1 LEISKTKRKE
11 YQPVLVHVLTE
22 SLKLLHPLCPH
33 VSEELWHEL
42 GTRGTDEFLA
52 LQKFPE
58 GKNVEEI
65 PSFLFLKEWIGAL
78 RTLRNESRVPL
89 SKVIPVYVELSSAE
103 EKLLKQNLPWV
114 ESLSKAKFVFA
125 QASEAPH
132 SIVTLSSFEKG
143 RTISLKVPMSE
154 LVNTEE
160 EIQRI
165 QKDLSNLNQYVSGL
179 KSKLSNDSF
188 VSRAPAKV
196 VETEKAKLLEAEEKI
211 KKLDENLKQ
220 LESL

>member
-1 LEISKTKRKE
+1 
-11 YQPVLVHVLTE
+11 
-22 SLKLLHPLCPH
+22 
-33 VSEELWHEL
+33 
-42 GTRGTDEFLA
+42 
-52 LQKFPE
+52 
-58 GKNVEEI
+58 
-65 PSFLFLKEWIGAL
+65 
-78 RTLRNESRVPL
+78 
-89 SKVIPVYVELSSAE
+89 
-103 EKLLKQNLPWV
+103 
-114 ESLSKAKFVFA
+114 
-125 QASEAPH
+125 
-132 SIVTLSSFEKG
+132 
-143 RTISLKVPMSE
+143 MSE

-165 QKDLSNLNQYVSGL
+165 LKDLTNLNQYVNGL

>member
-1 LEISKTKRKE
+1 
-11 YQPVLVHVLTE
+11 
-22 SLKLLHPLCPH
+22 
-33 VSEELWHEL
+33 
-42 GTRGTDEFLA
+42 
-52 LQKFPE
+52 
-58 GKNVEEI
+58 
-65 PSFLFLKEWIGAL
+65 
-78 RTLRNESRVPL
+78 
-89 SKVIPVYVELSSAE
+89 
-103 EKLLKQNLPWV
+103 
-114 ESLSKAKFVFA
+114 
-125 QASEAPH
+125 
-132 SIVTLSSFEKG
+132 
-143 RTISLKVPMSE
+143 MSE

-165 QKDLSNLNQYVSGL
+165 QKDLTNLNQYVNGL